1 MRCLMFCAV
10 LWLSVAE
17 AQTLPP
23 PPVSPRSVTRHEY
36 DAEGQVTKVIRGAGT
51 LNLETRLAYDPLNR
65 VKAHVDPA
73 GGVTELEHDGRDRL
87 TQVTDPRRLVTRYPE
102 KPGGGHQVISPDT
115 GVTDLSVDEAGRV
128 STRIDSRGVTA
139 RIAYDAAGRLNAIQ
153 YLKEGQPDA
162 LLVWSHS
169 QTGPG
174 FSFGIG
180 RLTSTLFP
188 GGSTQYAYNEWGEVV
203 TSTQRIAP
211 MAGANSAAV
220 MTVVGYEYTLGRLTG
235 ITYPSGRR
243 LQIRWSGAH
252 VVSIAL
258 AKDTGSDPLPLID
271 QVKYQ
276 PFGPVE
282 SWQWSMAGGAQ
293 DHERVTDLDGRI
305 VRMRIGDVFRD
316 IRYDEAD
323 RIVSFTHLA
332 PDGTPRP
339 ALDQSFGYD
348 ANSRLTSVVTAT
360 SSWAIAHDPNGNR
373 RELSLSGVPSTYIT
387 EATSNR
393 LLAMTNPARSFGY
406 DNAGNTTSDSAGYT
420 AGYDLPG
427 QLAVL
432 QRGGMTARYSY
443 DTERRRIRKVTNAG
457 PQSTVIFVYDLQG
470 QLLGEYDPQ
479 GRAIREYV
487 WLDDVP
493 VAVFMPDPADSA
505 GAPLVHFIHTDHL
518 NTPRV
523 VVDREGRQR
532 WSWMAEPFGTTA
544 PLTNSAGLGDFSFNL
559 RFPGQYADE
568 ESGLFYNWNR
578 YYRREGGDYT
588 QSDPIGLAGGS
599 SSTYTYA
606 SNNPLSWIDPMG
618 LKTCVLVTRNDAGV
632 GNHAALYIERVRPNE
647 NSKTSVSFIYD
658 PSGSYAS
665 QTNFAYGDRA
675 SIGRF
680 ADFHKKKYGDTTEYS
695 CKNSSEVEEQRL
707 YERSLAEGPQGGL
720 ACAISVSNVL
730 GGSQSF
736 PGVQPST
743 WWPGNLIRDSRK

>member
-1 MRCLMFCAV
+1 MRRAMRCLVACGAIFM
-10 LWLSVAE
+10 SVVE

-162 LLVWSHS
+162 LLVWNHS

-188 GGSTQYAYNEWGEVV
+188 GGSTQYTYNEWGEVV
-203 TSTQRIAP
+203 ASTQRVSPAS
-211 MAGANSAAV
+211 GANSATV
-220 MTVVGYEYTLGRLTG
+220 TTVVGYEYTLGRLTG

-243 LQIRWSGAH
+243 LVLRWNGAH

-258 AKDTGSDPLPLID
+258 AKNGVSEPLPLID

-282 SWQWSMAGGAQ
+282 SWQWAMAGGAQ
-293 DHERVTDLDGRI
+293 AHERVTDLDGRI
-305 VRMRIGDVFRD
+305 VRMRIGDLFRD

-339 ALDQSFGYD
+339 AFDQSFGYD

-406 DNAGNTTSDSAGYT
+406 DEAGNTTSDSAGYT

-432 QRGGMTARYSY
+432 SRGGMSARYSY
-443 DTERRRIRKVTNAG
+443 DTERRRIRKFTNAG
-457 PQSTVIFVYDLQG
+457 PQSTVIFVYDPQG
-470 QLLGEYDPQ
+470 QLLGEYDQQ

-493 VAVFMPDPADSA
+493 VAVFMPAPTDSA
-505 GAPLVHFIHTDHL
+505 GAPLVHFIHTDHQ

-544 PLTNSAGLGDFSFNL
+544 PPTNPAGLGDFTFNL

-588 QSDPIGLAGGS
+588 QSDPIGLAGRS
-599 SSTYTYA
+599 LSTYTYA
-606 SNNPLSWIDPMG
+606 GGNPLTQVDPDGRLFFVVLLGPSLGAGLADLALIGGTWWAIQPKIGPSWPTQPEG
-618 LKTCVLVTRNDAGV
+618 
-632 GNHAALYIERVRPNE
+632 
-647 NSKTSVSFIYD
+647 
-658 PSGSYAS
+658 
-665 QTNFAYGDRA
+665 GDSPR
-675 SIGRF
+675 
-680 ADFHKKKYGDTTEYS
+680 DK
-695 CKNSSEVEEQRL
+695 
-707 YERSLAEGPQGGL
+707 YERDGAACFENCKHLLDTCPKDLQSSDYRRCFRRCMFDRGHSGL
-720 ACAISVSNVL
+720 L
-730 GGSQSF
+730 
-736 PGVQPST
+736 P
-743 WWPGNLIRDSRK
+743 D

>member
-1 MRCLMFCAV
+1 MRRVLRCLVAFGA

-23 PPVSPRSVTRHEY
+23 PPVSPRSVTRYEY
-36 DAEGQVTKVIRGAGT
+36 DAEGQVTKVVRGAGT
-51 LNLETRLAYDPLNR
+51 LNLATRLAYDPLNR

-73 GGVTELEHDGRDRL
+73 GGVTELEHDGHDRL

-115 GVTDLSVDEAGRV
+115 GITDLSVDAAGRV
-128 STRIDSRGVTA
+128 ST

-162 LLVWSHS
+162 LLAWNHS

-188 GGSTQYAYNEWGEVV
+188 SGSTQYAYNEWGEVV

-211 MAGANSAAV
+211 MPGANSG
-220 MTVVGYEYTLGRLTG
+220 TVTTLVGYEYTLRRLTG

-243 LQIRWSGAH
+243 LQIRWNGGH

-282 SWQWSMAGGAQ
+282 SWQWAMAGGAQ
-293 DHERVTDLDGRI
+293 IHERVTDLDGRI
-305 VRMRIGDVFRD
+305 VRLRISDVFRY

-339 ALDQSFGYD
+339 ALDQNFGYD
-348 ANSRLTSVVTAT
+348 ANSRLTNVVTAT
-360 SSWAIAHDPNGNR
+360 TSWAIAHDPNGNR
-373 RELSLSGVPSTYIT
+373 RELSLSGVPSSYIT

-393 LLAMTNPARSFGY
+393 LLAMTNPARNFTY
-406 DNAGNTTSDSAGYT
+406 DEAGNTTSDSAGYT

-427 QLAVL
+427 QLSVL
-432 QRGGMTARYSY
+432 QRGAMTARYSY
-443 DTERRRIRKVTNAG
+443 DTERRRIRKATNAG

-470 QLLGEYDPQ
+470 QLLGEYDQQ

-493 VAVFMPDPADSA
+493 VAVFMPDPAGST
-505 GAPLVHFIHTDHL
+505 GAPIVHFIHTDHL

-544 PLTNSAGLGDFSFNL
+544 PLTNPAGLGDFTFNL

-588 QSDPIGLAGGS
+588 QSDLIGPAGGVN
-599 SSTYTYA
+599 TYSYVR
-606 SNNPLSWIDPMG
+606 NNPLSLVDPTG
-618 LKTCVLVTRNDAGV
+618 LDVLVCFYPGGVTHVGFGDGNAGNDGSTSGFYPIRHRPWDDGIVKPDTEHTTKECLVLPATPEQDSCM
-632 GNHAALYIERVRPNE
+632 AQCQAERAQNPGRY
-647 NSKTSVSFIYD
+647 SITSRQCTSFARD
-658 PSGSYAS
+658 CLKQCGLPSG
-665 QTNFAYGDRA
+665 TFGP
-675 SIGRF
+675 
-680 ADFHKKKYGDTTEYS
+680 TP
-695 CKNSSEVEEQRL
+695 EVW
-707 YERSLAEGPQGGL
+707 YRSL
-720 ACAISVSNVL
+720 
-730 GGSQSF
+730 
-736 PGVQPST
+736 PGAVP
-743 WWPGNLIRDSRK
+743 PPDKIDH